1 MPGSLLPK
9 EKACDTGNDLWE
21 YNPGMMEVMKMKS
34 RPTSTLLTS
43 IKDNASMKNLRDYAG
58 RPVGDKSKSSVRGSR
73 AGLLSAKSQ
82 ERVFTHEADLEL
94 QELVLNKKQEALT
107 ADENMMVKYAVK
119 NLI

>member
-1 MPGSLLPK
+1 MPGSLEPK
-9 EKACDTGNDLWE
+9 EKAGDTGNDLWE
-21 YNPGMMEVMKMKS
+21 YNPGMMEVMQMKS

-58 RPVGDKSKSSVRGSR
+58 RPVGDKSKSSVKGSR
-73 AGLLSAKSQ
+73 VGLLSAKSQ
-82 ERVFTHEADLEL
+82 ERVFTNEADLEL

>member
-1 MPGSLLPK
+1 LEPR
-9 EKACDTGNDLWE
+9 EKAGDTRKDHWE
-21 YNPGMMEVMKMKS
+21 YNPGTMEVMQMKT

-43 IKDNASMKNLRDYAG
+43 IKDNASMKDLRDYAG
-58 RPVGDKSKSSVRGSR
+58 RAVNERRKSSVGGSR
-73 AGLLSAKSQ
+73 AGLMSAKTQ
-82 ERVFTHEADLEL
+82 ERVFTNETDLEL